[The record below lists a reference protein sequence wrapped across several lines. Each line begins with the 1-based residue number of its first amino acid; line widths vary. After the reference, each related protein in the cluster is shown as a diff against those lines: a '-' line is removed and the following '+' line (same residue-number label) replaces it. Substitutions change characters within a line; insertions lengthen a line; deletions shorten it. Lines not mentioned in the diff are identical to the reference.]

1 MQASGRNLRYFGNLT
16 VGIYIRM
23 SAYRNDSTRAVF
35 YGTISDF
42 QHTLEHSD
50 GFFGNMDRT
59 SLSQGEKR
67 NGFMSFITMISIIG
81 IALGVTALITVL
93 SVMNGFQKEIRGQL
107 LNVAP
112 HAEIGYY
119 DNGNGLGW
127 QNLREIVKDKR
138 SAGKRALHI
147 RIKPYLPMRG
157 SQRGSNPRYLTIRR
171 KECCRLWKRYACG

>member
-1 MQASGRNLRYFGNLT
+1 MVSLETWIGLRYL
-16 VGIYIRM
+16 
-23 SAYRNDSTRAVF
+23 RAK
-35 YGTISDF
+35 
-42 QHTLEHSD
+42 
-50 GFFGNMDRT
+50 
-59 SLSQGEKR
+59 KR

-127 QNLREIVKDKR
+127 QNLREIVKDKKEVLA
-138 SAGKRALHI
+138 SAPYISDQALLANAGKLE
-147 RIKPYLPMRG
+147 
-157 SQRGSNPRYLTIRR
+157 GSNPRYLTIRR
-171 KECCRLWKRYACG
+171 KECCRLWKRYACGQFRQSETR

>member
-1 MQASGRNLRYFGNLT
+1 MVSLETWIGLRYL
-16 VGIYIRM
+16 
-23 SAYRNDSTRAVF
+23 RAK
-35 YGTISDF
+35 
-42 QHTLEHSD
+42 
-50 GFFGNMDRT
+50 
-59 SLSQGEKR
+59 KR

-127 QNLREIVKDKR
+127 QNLHEIVKDKKEIFSMDAHR
-138 SAGKRALHI
+138 TGNQFVIEPMVQLTERRRPLHVLHATRLQPAI
-147 RIKPYLPMRG
+147 GATHRFGGVVVTARFCLP
-157 SQRGSNPRYLTIRR
+157 
-171 KECCRLWKRYACG
+171 A